1 MRSDKLLT
9 EPKHTD
15 YKLQAV
21 FLFLRL
27 LQFLTVSMTVTG
39 FIWASSDYLIAT
51 VLVGVPVTPLSVLLM
66 LYGSVGSFI
75 IEALIRLVQ
84 RKKS

>member
-1 MRSDKLLT
+1 LAETKK
-9 EPKHTD
+9 PTD
-15 YKLQAV
+15 YKILSV
-21 FLFLRL
+21 IILRL

-39 FIWASSDYLIAT
+39 FIWVSSDYLLAT
-51 VLVGVPVTPLSVLLM
+51 VLVGVPVTPLGVLLM

-75 IEALIRLVQ
+75 IEALIRVVQ